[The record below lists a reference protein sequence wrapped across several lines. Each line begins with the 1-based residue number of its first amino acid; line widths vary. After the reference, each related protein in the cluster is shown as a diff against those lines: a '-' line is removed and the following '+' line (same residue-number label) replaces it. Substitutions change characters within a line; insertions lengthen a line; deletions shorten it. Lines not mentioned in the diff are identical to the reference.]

1 MKETQKGLIA
11 WFARN
16 SVAAN
21 LLMIV
26 IIVAGIAS
34 VFSIKQQL
42 LPDLTFN
49 NVTIRVPYLGAAP
62 QEVETGVIEKI
73 EEVLED
79 INGIKKLTSTAV
91 EGMATI
97 NIEILNEYDSQ
108 EVMDEIKMR
117 VDSISSFPE
126 QSEKPTIY
134 RMQFESN
141 VIWISLYGD
150 LSERALKELANE
162 TRDDLKAISGITK
175 VSVIGDR
182 RYEVSIEVPEHKLKE
197 YGLTFEQV
205 VGAVRNSSIDL
216 PGGSIRSDNGNILL
230 RTKGQA
236 YQRSEFENITLIT
249 NADGTRLT
257 VGDVATV
264 NDGFEEGDNFGQF
277 DGKDAISLRVDA
289 VGDDNTLEIAKA
301 VKAYVDERK
310 KTLPETVDIA
320 YWGDASFYLQGRL
333 DLMTSNMLMGSLLVL
348 LVLALFLEFKVAFW
362 VMVGIP
368 VCFLGAFALMPLEFA
383 GVSVNM
389 ISLFAF
395 ILVLGI
401 VVDDAIVMGESA
413 YAEIEKEGMSVESV
427 ITGVKKVAMPAT
439 FGVLTT
445 IAAFVP
451 MLMVGGFMGA
461 FFEAI
466 AWVVIFCLIFSL
478 IESKWILPAHLARMK
493 VKKREVRKN
502 GRLPLTLRVRDKV
515 NHVLSEFVKN
525 RYKPFLELCVS
536 YRYATLMTF
545 IGLLFLTGG
554 LLASG
559 ALRFIIFPN
568 IPSDFISGQI
578 TMVEGTSDKDTN
590 YVTDQVEAALLAVD
604 QEYFEKHGERVVQHS
619 MAFNNGTASGQ
630 VFVELAKGENREID
644 GFEIV
649 NLWRERV
656 QEMPGVKN
664 LQFQATMSGGGGGG
678 DIAFLLKSRSMDDLT
693 AATTELKK
701 ELTAYSGVYDVRDS
715 LSGGNDEIVLQLKPE
730 AEILGITLAD
740 LARQVRYGFYG
751 AEVQRVQRDREE
763 VKVMVRYPKHERHSL
778 GNLENMRV
786 RTATGDEVPF
796 SSVASFEI
804 KPSFATITRVN
815 GERSVTVSAAVDKSV
830 ASPSEVVKNMQGD
843 VIPDILARY
852 STVETALEGAS
863 KDEQEALVDLF
874 KAMVFT
880 LFAIYALMAIPLK
893 SYSQPLIIMSVIPFG
908 LIGAMF
914 GHLVLG
920 LSVSMLSLFGIV
932 ALAGVVVNDSLIMVD
947 FVNKARAQGHDIKKA
962 AIDAGGKRFRA
973 IILTSL
979 TTFFGLIPI
988 VLEKS
993 VQAQIVVPMAV
1004 SLAFGILFATV
1015 ITLILIPALYVILE
1029 DFSQMK
1035 KSVYR
1040 VFGFNKDD
1048 TKEELTEYTTQA
1060 AQDLN
1065 KA

>member
-1 MKETQKGLIA
+1 MKETHKGLIA

-26 IIVAGIAS
+26 IIIAGISS
-34 VFSIKQQL
+34 VFSIKQQIF
-42 LPDLTFN
+42 PELTFN
-49 NVTIRVPYLGAAP
+49 SVTIRVPYLGAAP

-79 INGIKKLTSTAV
+79 TNGIKKLTSTAV
-91 EGMATI
+91 EGLGSV
-97 NIEILNEYDSQ
+97 NIEVLSDYDSQ

-126 QSEKPTIY
+126 QIEKPTIY
-134 RMQFESN
+134 RQQFESN
-141 VIWISLYGD
+141 VIWLSIYGD

-162 TRDDLKAISGITK
+162 TREELKSISGVTK
-175 VSVIGDR
+175 VTVVGAR
-182 RYEVSIEVPEHKLKE
+182 RYEVSIEVPEHKLRE

-205 VGAVRNSSIDL
+205 VTAVRNSSIDL
-216 PGGSIRSDNGNILL
+216 PGGSIKSDNGNILL

-257 VGDVATV
+257 VGDVTNV

-277 DGKDAISLRVDA
+277 DGKDSVSLRVDA
-289 VGDDNTLEIAKA
+289 VGDDNTLEIAQA
-301 VKAYVDERK
+301 VKDYVDERK
-310 KTLPETVDIA
+310 KTLPETVNMA
-320 YWGDASFYLQGRL
+320 YWGDSSFYLQGRL
-333 DLMTSNMLMGSLLVL
+333 DLMTSNMLLGSLLVL
-348 LVLALFLEFKVAFW
+348 LILALFLEFKVAFW

-368 VCFLGAFALMPLEFA
+368 VCFLGAFALMPMEFA
-383 GVSVNM
+383 DVSINM

-413 YAEIEKEGMSVESV
+413 YSEVEQSGMSVDSI
-427 ITGVKKVAMPAT
+427 ITGVKRVAMPAT

-451 MLMVGGFMGA
+451 LLLADGFLGA
-461 FFEAI
+461 IFEAI

-478 IESKWILPAHLARMK
+478 IESKLILPAHLARMK
-493 VKKREVRKN
+493 VKKYEAGEN
-502 GRLPLTLRVRDKV
+502 GRLPLGKRVRDKV
-515 NHVLSEFVKN
+515 NQVLSNFVET
-525 RYKPFLELCVS
+525 RYQPFLELCIS

-545 IGLLFLTGG
+545 IGLLILTGG

-559 ALRFIIFPN
+559 ALRLIVFPN
-568 IPSDFISGQI
+568 IPSDFIIGQV

-590 YVTDQVEAALLAVD
+590 YVTDQVEEALLVVN
-604 QEYFEKHGERVVQHS
+604 QEYYEKYGEYVVQHS
-619 MAFNNGTASGQ
+619 MAFNDGPASGQ
-630 VFVELAKGENREID
+630 VIVELAKGENRELD

-649 NLWRERV
+649 NQWREKV

-664 LQFQATMSGGGGGG
+664 LQFQASVDGGGGG
-678 DIAFLLKSRSMDDLT
+678 DIVFLLKSRSMDDLT
-693 AATTELKK
+693 AATSELKK
-701 ELTAYSGVYDVRDS
+701 ELAAYSGVFDIRDS
-715 LSGGNDEIVLQLKPE
+715 LSGGNDEIVLKLKPE

-778 GNLENMRV
+778 GNLENMQI
-786 RTATGDEVPF
+786 RTVTGDEVPF
-796 SSVASFEI
+796 SSVASFDI

-815 GERSVTVSAAVDKSV
+815 GERSVTVLAAVDKTV
-830 ASPSEVVKNMQGD
+830 AVPSEVVKSMQD
-843 VIPDILARY
+843 EVIPDILARY
-852 STVETALEGAS
+852 TTVQTALEGAS
-863 KDEQEALVDLF
+863 KDEQDALVDLF
-874 KAMVFT
+874 KAMILAMFT
-880 LFAIYALMAIPLK
+880 IYALMAIPLK

-908 LIGAMF
+908 LIGAMV
-914 GHLVLG
+914 GHLILG
-920 LSVSMLSLFGIV
+920 LSVSMLSLFGII

-947 FVNKARAQGHDIKKA
+947 FVNKARAQGHNIKKA
-962 AIDAGGKRFRA
+962 AVDAGGKRFRA

-993 VQAQIVVPMAV
+993 LQAKIVVPMAV

-1029 DFSQMK
+1029 DLSQMK
-1035 KSVYR
+1035 KRFYSAL
-1040 VFGFNKDD
+1040 GFNKSVSV
-1048 TKEELTEYTTQA
+1048 E
-1060 AQDLN
+1060 DLD
-1065 KA
+1065 KV